1 MQGKSDKTVHT
12 TIPFLKDR
20 TVLYVDGSKGLSH
33 FYVRDFWL
41 DLRQRFVVAGFTF
54 IYLPELA
61 DRLTPDLLGYLFPG
75 NETTVPV
82 EEMYE
87 RIQQIASLDGESG
100 FLYSIDGV
108 TRLRVIP
115 KSTGENIKEEAS
127 SFLKYLRAQQ
137 ELPKDIDIQQDT
149 GSGIGSAEIGTAIEK
164 MKRSK
169 TAKGRS
175 TEIPAFNEVILSV
188 KEENAP
194 CAEFRVPEE
203 EPLDPRTQAI
213 LDKWEEIER
222 EFGITIEEL
231 DMILGYRVKL
241 SRLRIATDGRILL
254 SDMGDA
260 EVRMNDLTKAVYFYY
275 LRHPEGAALKELQDH
290 EKEILKYYEGI
301 TGRGDPAEIRKSV
314 SDLLDPYGN
323 GLNVCVSRIK
333 KAFRDVIGDRVARFY
348 YVDGRYGD
356 KRSVRIDRHL
366 VIWEH

>member
-12 TIPFLKDR
+12 TIPFLNDR
-20 TVLYVDGSKGLSH
+20 TVLYVDCSEGVSLL
-33 FYVRDFWL
+33 YMRDFWP
-41 DLRQRFVVAGFTF
+41 DLRRRFAVAGFTF

-61 DRLTPDLLGYLFPG
+61 DRLTPDLLSYLFPG
-75 NETTVPV
+75 SDATVPV
-82 EEMYE
+82 EGMYG
-87 RIQQIASLDGESG
+87 RIQQMASLGDKSG
-100 FLYSIDGV
+100 FLYRIDGV
-108 TRLRVIP
+108 TRFHVIP
-115 KSTGENIKEEAS
+115 KYAGENIKEEAV
-127 SFLKYLRAQQ
+127 SFIDSLRVLQ
-137 ELPKDIDIQQDT
+137 EPKSIDIFQDA
-149 GSGIGSAEIGTAIEK
+149 GLWIDSAGIRPDGEK

-169 TAKGRS
+169 AAKGRCP
-175 TEIPAFNEVILSV
+175 EFPAFNEVILSV
-188 KEENAP
+188 EEEEAP
-194 CAEFRVPEE
+194 CAEYRVPEE

-231 DMILGYRVKL
+231 DMILGYRVRL
-241 SRLRIATDGRILL
+241 SRLRITTDGRILL

-260 EVRMNDLTKAVYFYY
+260 EVRMNDLSKAVYFYY

-290 EKEILKYYEGI
+290 EKEILKYYEAI

-333 KAFRDVIGDRVARFY
+333 KAFRDVVGDRVARFY

-356 KRSVRIDRHL
+356 KRSVRIDRDL

>member
-1 MQGKSDKTVHT
+1 MNDDRIIKAN
-12 TIPFLKDR
+12 IPFLKNR
-20 TVLYVDGSKGLSH
+20 TVLYVEGSKGVSR
-33 FYVRDFWL
+33 FYVRDFWR
-41 DLRQRFVVAGFTF
+41 DLRHRFAVAGFTF
-54 IYLPELA
+54 VYLPELA
-61 DRLTPDLLGYLFPG
+61 VRLTPDLLSYLFPG
-75 NETTVPV
+75 GETTVPV
-82 EEMYE
+82 EGMYG
-87 RIQQIASLDGESG
+87 RIQQMASLGDESG
-100 FLYSIDGV
+100 FLYRIDGV
-108 TRLRVIP
+108 TRFHVIP
-115 KSTGENIKEEAS
+115 KSIRDNFKEEAA
-127 SFLKYLRAQQ
+127 SFLDSLRVPQ
-137 ELPKDIDIQQDT
+137 EPKSIDIFQDA
-149 GSGIGSAEIGTAIEK
+149 GLWIDSAGIRPDGEK

-169 TAKGRS
+169 AAK
-175 TEIPAFNEVILSV
+175 E
-188 KEENAP
+188 AP
-194 CAEFRVPEE
+194 CAEYRTPEE
-203 EPLDPRTQAI
+203 EPLDLRTQAI

-241 SRLRIATDGRILL
+241 SRLRITTDGRILL

-333 KAFRDVIGDRVARFY
+333 KAFCDVVGDRVARFY

-356 KRSVRIDRHL
+356 KRSVRIDRDL

>member
-1 MQGKSDKTVHT
+1 MNYYDDRIIKAPF
-12 TIPFLKDR
+12 PFLKDR
-20 TVLYVDGSKGLSH
+20 TVLFVDDSKGVSH
-33 FYVRDFWL
+33 FYVRDFWR
-41 DLRQRFVVAGFTF
+41 DIRHRIAAAGFTF
-54 IYLPELA
+54 IYIPELA
-61 DRLTPDLLGYLFPG
+61 DRLTPELLSYLFPG
-75 NETTVPV
+75 SEATVTV
-82 EEMYE
+82 EGMYG
-87 RIQQIASLDGESG
+87 RIRQMASLGDESG
-100 FLYSIDGV
+100 FLYRIDGV
-108 TRLRVIP
+108 TRFHVIP
-115 KSTGENIKEEAS
+115 ISAGENIKEGAV
-127 SFLKYLRAQQ
+127 SFLDSLRVPQ
-137 ELPKDIDIQQDT
+137 EPKSIDILQDA
-149 GSGIGSAEIGTAIEK
+149 GVWMGSAGIRPDGEK

-169 TAKGRS
+169 AAKCRCP
-175 TEIPAFNEVILSV
+175 EIPAFNEVILSV
-188 KEENAP
+188 EEEEAP
-194 CAEFRVPEE
+194 CAEYRAPEE

-231 DMILGYRVKL
+231 DMILGYRVRL
-241 SRLRIATDGRILL
+241 SRLRITTDGRILL

-348 YVDGRYGD
+348 YVDGRHGD
-356 KRSVRIDRHL
+356 KRSVRVDRDL

>member
-1 MQGKSDKTVHT
+1 MNDDRIIKAN
-12 TIPFLKDR
+12 IPFLKDR
-20 TVLYVDGSKGLSH
+20 TVLFVDDSKGVSH
-33 FYVRDFWL
+33 FYVRDFWR
-41 DLRQRFVVAGFTF
+41 DIRHRFAVAGFTF
-54 IYLPELA
+54 VYLPDLA
-61 DRLTPDLLGYLFPG
+61 VRLTPDLLSYLFPG
-75 NETTVPV
+75 GETTVPV
-82 EEMYE
+82 EGMYW
-87 RIQQIASLDGESG
+87 RIQQMASLGDESG
-100 FLYSIDGV
+100 FLYRIDGV
-108 TRLRVIP
+108 TRFHVIP
-115 KSTGENIKEEAS
+115 ISAGKNIKEGAV
-127 SFLKYLRAQQ
+127 SFLDSLRVPQ
-137 ELPKDIDIQQDT
+137 EPKSIDIFQDA
-149 GSGIGSAEIGTAIEK
+149 GLWIDSAGIRPDSEK

-169 TAKGRS
+169 AAK
-175 TEIPAFNEVILSV
+175 E
-188 KEENAP
+188 AP
-194 CAEFRVPEE
+194 CAEYRAPEE
-203 EPLDPRTQAI
+203 EPLDLRTQAI

-241 SRLRIATDGRILL
+241 SRLRITTDGRILL

-333 KAFRDVIGDRVARFY
+333 KAFRDVVGDRVARFY
-348 YVDGRYGD
+348 YVDGRHGD
-356 KRSVRIDRHL
+356 KRSVRIDRDL

>member
-1 MQGKSDKTVHT
+1 MNDDRIIKAN
-12 TIPFLKDR
+12 IPFLKNR
-20 TVLYVDGSKGLSH
+20 TVLYVEGSKGVSR
-33 FYVRDFWL
+33 FYVRDFWR
-41 DLRQRFVVAGFTF
+41 DLRHRFAVAGFTF
-54 IYLPELA
+54 VYLPELA
-61 DRLTPDLLGYLFPG
+61 VRLTPDLLSYLFPG
-75 NETTVPV
+75 GETTVPV
-82 EEMYE
+82 EGMYG
-87 RIQQIASLDGESG
+87 RIRQMASLGDESG
-100 FLYSIDGV
+100 FLYRIDGV
-108 TRLRVIP
+108 TRFHVIP
-115 KSTGENIKEEAS
+115 KSISDNFKEEAA
-127 SFLKYLRAQQ
+127 SFLDSLRVPQ
-137 ELPKDIDIQQDT
+137 EPKSIDILQDA
-149 GSGIGSAEIGTAIEK
+149 GVWMGSAGIRPDGEK

-169 TAKGRS
+169 AAK
-175 TEIPAFNEVILSV
+175 E
-188 KEENAP
+188 AP
-194 CAEFRVPEE
+194 CAEYWAPEE
-203 EPLDPRTQAI
+203 EPLDLRTQAI

-222 EFGITIEEL
+222 EYGITIEEL

-241 SRLRIATDGRILL
+241 SRLRITTDGRILL

-333 KAFRDVIGDRVARFY
+333 KAFRDVVGDRVARFY

-356 KRSVRIDRHL
+356 KRSVRIDRDL

>member
-1 MQGKSDKTVHT
+1 MNYYNDRIIKA

-20 TVLYVDGSKGLSH
+20 TVLYVDGSKGVSH
-33 FYVRDFWL
+33 FYVRDFWRN
-41 DLRQRFVVAGFTF
+41 LRHRFAAAGFTF
-54 IYLPELA
+54 IYIPELA
-61 DRLTPDLLGYLFPG
+61 DRLTPELLSYLFPG
-75 NETTVPV
+75 SEATVTV
-82 EEMYE
+82 EEMYG
-87 RIQQIASLDGESG
+87 RIQQMASLDNESG
-100 FLYSIDGV
+100 FLYRIDGI
-108 TRLRVIP
+108 TRFHVIP
-115 KSTGENIKEEAS
+115 KSAGENIKEEAI
-127 SFLKYLRAQQ
+127 SFLEFLRAAQ
-137 ELPKDIDIQQDT
+137 EPKSIVILQDAGLWID
-149 GSGIGSAEIGTAIEK
+149 SAGTRPAVEK

-169 TAKGRS
+169 AAKGRCP
-175 TEIPAFNEVILSV
+175 EIPAVNEVILSV
-188 KEENAP
+188 EEETP
-194 CAEFRVPEE
+194 YVEYRPPEE

-241 SRLRIATDGRILL
+241 SRLLITTDGRILL

-333 KAFRDVIGDRVARFY
+333 KAFRDVVGDRVARFY
-348 YVDGRYGD
+348 YVDGRHGD
-356 KRSVRIDRHL
+356 KRTVRIDRDL

>member
-1 MQGKSDKTVHT
+1 MNDDRIIKAN
-12 TIPFLKDR
+12 IPFLKDR
-20 TVLYVDGSKGLSH
+20 TVLFVDDSKGVSL
-33 FYVRDFWL
+33 FYVRDFWR
-41 DLRQRFVVAGFTF
+41 DIRHRFAAAGFTF
-54 IYLPELA
+54 IYIPELA
-61 DRLTPDLLGYLFPG
+61 DRLTPELLSYLFPG
-75 NETTVPV
+75 SEATVTV
-82 EEMYE
+82 EGMYG
-87 RIQQIASLDGESG
+87 RIRQMASLGDESG
-100 FLYSIDGV
+100 FLYRIDGV
-108 TRLRVIP
+108 TRFHVIP
-115 KSTGENIKEEAS
+115 ISAGENIKEGAV
-127 SFLKYLRAQQ
+127 SFLDSLRVPQ
-137 ELPKDIDIQQDT
+137 EPKSIDIFQDA
-149 GSGIGSAEIGTAIEK
+149 GLWIDSAGIRPDSEK

-169 TAKGRS
+169 AAK
-175 TEIPAFNEVILSV
+175 E
-188 KEENAP
+188 AP
-194 CAEFRVPEE
+194 CAEYRAPEE
-203 EPLDPRTQAI
+203 EPLDLRTQAI

-241 SRLRIATDGRILL
+241 SRLRITTDGRILL
-254 SDMGDA
+254 SDIGDA

-333 KAFRDVIGDRVARFY
+333 KAFRDVVGDRVARFY

-356 KRSVRIDRHL
+356 KRSVRIDRDL

>member
-1 MQGKSDKTVHT
+1 MQGNKDKTVHT
-12 TIPFLKDR
+12 SIPFLKDW
-20 TVLYVDGSKGLSH
+20 TVLYVDGSKGVSH
-33 FYVRDFWL
+33 LYVRGIWP
-41 DLRQRFVVAGFTF
+41 DLRHRFAIAGFTF

-61 DRLTPDLLGYLFPG
+61 DRLTPDLLSYLFPG
-75 NETTVPV
+75 NEATAPV
-82 EEMYE
+82 EGMYG
-87 RIQQIASLDGESG
+87 RIRQMASLGDESG
-100 FLYSIDGV
+100 FLYRIDGV
-108 TRLRVIP
+108 TRFHVIP
-115 KSTGENIKEEAS
+115 KSAGENIKEEAV
-127 SFLKYLRAQQ
+127 SFIDSLRVLQ
-137 ELPKDIDIQQDT
+137 EPKSIDIFQDA
-149 GSGIGSAEIGTAIEK
+149 GLWIDSAGIKPDGEK

-169 TAKGRS
+169 AAKGRCP
-175 TEIPAFNEVILSV
+175 EIPAFNEDFLSV
-188 KEENAP
+188 EEEEAP
-194 CAEFRVPEE
+194 HAEYRAPED

-213 LDKWEEIER
+213 LVKWEEIER

-231 DMILGYRVKL
+231 DVILGYRVKL
-241 SRLRIATDGRILL
+241 SRLRITTDGRILL

-333 KAFRDVIGDRVARFY
+333 KAFRNVVGDRVARFY

-356 KRSVRIDRHL
+356 KRSVRIDRDL